1 MAKLW
6 LKAED
11 TIEPNGMFTDEAV
24 ETASFVLYKL
34 TGEKYPGISTS
45 TDVISSTL
53 SGIDFATKPALIGG
67 RMYNVPRN
75 NMTGLR
81 ELDLRQKPVH
91 AVHSVEINGQILDP
105 SEYTLRN
112 NAYIVRKAPMT
123 WVLGPTDELTVTY
136 THGARPPRAGKAAA
150 TRFANEI
157 ILWYNGDPA
166 CALPERITSI
176 SRQGISATIL
186 TPQDFLDQG
195 KTGINAVDTFIAAVN
210 PDRQRK
216 KPAIFR
222 PGTRVERIN

>member
-1 MAKLW
+1 MARLW
-6 LKAED
+6 LSAED
-11 TIEPNGMFTDEAV
+11 TIEPDGMYTDEAI

-45 TDVISSTL
+45 TDVISS
-53 SGIDFATKPALIGG
+53 SQVADFSTKPALIGG
-67 RMYNVPRN
+67 RMYNLPRN
-75 NMTGLR
+75 SYGGQR

-91 AVHSVEINGQILDP
+91 AVHSVDINGIILDP

-112 NAYIVRKAPMT
+112 NAYIVRRTPNL
-123 WVLGPTDELTVTY
+123 WILGPTDELTVTY

-150 TRFANEI
+150 TRLANEI

-166 CALPERITSI
+166 CALPERITSV
-176 SRQGISATIL
+176 SRQGMSYTIVA
-186 TPQDFLDQG
+186 PQDFLEMG
-195 KTGINAVDTFIAAVN
+195 KTGINSVDSFIAAAN

-222 PGTRVERIN
+222 PGTRTERIN

>member
-6 LKAED
+6 LTAEE
-11 TIEPNGMFTDEAV
+11 TIEPDGMYTEEAIQ
-24 ETASFVLYKL
+24 TASFVLYKL
-34 TGEKYPGISTS
+34 TGEKYPGITTS
-45 TDVISSTL
+45 TDVISSTQTTDL
-53 SGIDFATKPALIGG
+53 TTKPSLIGG
-67 RMYNVPRN
+67 KMYNTPRN
-75 NMTGLR
+75 VYGGQR

-91 AVHSVEINGQILDP
+91 SIHAIEINGRILDP
-105 SEYTLRN
+105 SEYSLRN
-112 NAYIVRKAPMT
+112 NAYIVRKTPNL
-123 WVLGPTDELTVTY
+123 WILGPSDELSVTY

-150 TRFANEI
+150 TRLANEI
-157 ILWYNGDPA
+157 ILWYNADPA

-176 SRQGISATIL
+176 SRQGVSYTIV
-186 TPQDFLDQG
+186 TPQDFLEMG

>member
-6 LKAED
+6 LTAED
-11 TIEPNGMFTDEAV
+11 TIEPTGLYTDDAIH
-24 ETASFVLYKL
+24 TASFVLYKL

-45 TDVISSTL
+45 TDVISSTQ
-53 SGIDFATKPALIGG
+53 INDMTTRPALIGG
-67 RMYNVPRN
+67 RMYNLPGN
-75 NMTGLR
+75 SYSGQR

-91 AVHSVEINGQILDP
+91 TVHSVEINGQILDP

-112 NAYIVRKAPMT
+112 NAYIVRRAPNV
-123 WVLGPTDELTVTY
+123 WILGPSDELTVTY
-136 THGARPPRAGKAAA
+136 THGARPPRAGKNAAI
-150 TRFANEI
+150 RFANEL

-166 CALPERITSI
+166 CALPERITSV
-176 SRQGISATIL
+176 SRQGVSYTIL
-186 TPQDFLDQG
+186 DPQDFIAQG
-195 KTGINAVDTFIAAVN
+195 KTGINAVDSFIAAAN

>member
-6 LKAED
+6 LSAED
-11 TIEPNGMFTDEAV
+11 TLEPTGMYTDEAIH
-24 ETASFVLYKL
+24 TASFVLYKL

-45 TDVISSTL
+45 TDVISTTQPS
-53 SGIDFATKPALIGG
+53 IDFSTRPALIGG
-67 RMYNVPRN
+67 RMYNIPKN
-75 NMTGLR
+75 TYGGQR

-91 AVHSVEINGQILDP
+91 AIHAIELNGVILDP

-112 NAYIVRKAPMT
+112 NAYIVRKAPNLWM
-123 WVLGPTDELTVTY
+123 LGPTDELLVTY

-150 TRFANEI
+150 TRLANEI

-176 SRQGISATIL
+176 SRQGVSYTIV
-186 TPQDFLDQG
+186 TPQDFLEMG
-195 KTGINAVDTFIAAVN
+195 KTGINAVDSFIAAVN